1 MIDVIETTLR
11 SVFYSRILPDS
22 ITGAVSVLV
31 ILTLCHFRKQIYP
44 VLNVNPTGQYACME
58 TAGDILYNHDSI

>member
-1 MIDVIETTLR
+1 MIDVIETALR

-31 ILTLCHFRKQIYP
+31 ILALCHFRKQIYP
-44 VLNVNPTGQYACME
+44 VLNAKKPHRAVC
-58 TAGDILYNHDSI
+58 LYGNSW